1 MDFKPQEI
9 QESKYIKK
17 MFEFSGKEAFVKHAF
32 LYCAEKR
39 IRKPYLMSN
48 ENKVKISELL
58 KYFTGN
64 ECSLDL
70 SKGIFIYGNFG
81 VGKTTILESIKECLF
96 IVSDMGWDGKK
107 INPNSFMSA
116 SIEIIIEHFKK
127 EKNLVKYGFDEVKRN
142 LCIHE
147 FLKVMSE
154 KIYGTDVN
162 SIIESLIM
170 IRYELYQIGYLT
182 HATSNVNPFEI
193 EMPEIVRDRMVEMFN
208 FIEINGTSLRK

>member
-1 MDFKPQEI
+1 MEQKT
-9 QESKYIKK
+9 QESKYINL
-17 MFEFSGKEAFVKHAF
+17 MFNFSEKEDFINDAFV
-32 LYCAEKR
+32 YSVEKR
-39 IRKPYLMSN
+39 IKRDFLMSD
-48 ENKVKISELL
+48 ENKLKIIELL

-70 SKGIFIYGNFG
+70 TKGIFLYGNFG
-81 VGKTTILESIKECLF
+81 VGKTTIMESIKECLF
-96 IVSDMGWDGKK
+96 IVSEMGWDGKK

-127 EKNLVKYGFDEVKRN
+127 EKNLIKYGFDEVKRN

-147 FLKVMSE
+147 FLKKMSE

-162 SIIESLIM
+162 SIIESLVM

-182 HATSNVNPFEI
+182 HATSNANPFEI
-193 EMPEIVRDRMVEMFN
+193 DMPEIVRDRMVEMFN
-208 FIEINGTSLRK
+208 FIEISGSSLRK